1 MLQQRLLLLEQLL
14 LQRRVLRRSR
24 CPLLLLQVRSHT
36 LGLNMLLDWHTD
48 QALWADALLVVL
60 QQLPGRHAPAHG
72 RPIFYVMMS

>member
-24 CPLLLLQVRSHT
+24 RPLLLLQVRSQT
-36 LGLNMLLDWHTD
+36 LGLNMLLDRHTD

-72 RPIFYVMMS
+72 RLGCYAVVS